1 MNVPSWPP
9 PRDLPHR
16 TVRFTGRVIQG
27 MFEHSALDHAASM
40 SFYFFLGL
48 VPLLVGAGYLLAS
61 SIDSF
66 EHLALTLLQLA
77 PPTVADLIASQLRS
91 IAGQPSRGVAPLS
104 LLGFL
109 ILTSNGIHNLMDVLE
124 LVTRAPHRP
133 WWKQRLMAIVSVL
146 GLLEV
151 GIATSWLIVKLNAAL
166 GAGPSPHASGLMV
179 AYDTARRLAASTW
192 HQLGALLVCAALLAG
207 GLAAFYRY
215 GISHPPRVKR
225 RVWPGAFVAIGCWV
239 LFSWGFTAYVTRIGQ
254 YAVYYGSLATVATLM
269 VWFYLTSLS
278 VLLGAEVNAQLEGM
292 RQPYPSKLRPRKPL
306 AGYQLRPGQRADLTP
321 GFSPLPSEVL
331 ATPLPGDVSATPLP
345 LEPVTFSTPPPPP
358 TTPAEGSALDLR
370 RRGRSTS

>member
-1 MNVPSWPP
+1 
-9 PRDLPHR
+9 
-16 TVRFTGRVIQG
+16 
-27 MFEHSALDHAASM
+27 MFEHSAFDHAASM

-48 VPLLVGAGYLLAS
+48 VPLLVAAGYLLAS

-77 PPTVADLIASQLRS
+77 PPTVADLIVSQLRT
-91 IAGQPSRGVAPLS
+91 IAGQSRSVAPLS
-104 LLGFL
+104 VLGFL
-109 ILTSNGIHNLMDVLE
+109 ILTSNGVHNLMDVLE

-133 WWKQRLMAIVSVL
+133 WWKQRLIAIVSVL
-146 GLLEV
+146 GLLEM
-151 GIATSWLIVKLNAAL
+151 GIATSWLVVRLNRAL
-166 GAGPSPHASGLMV
+166 GDGPGSNSGGLMV
-179 AYDTARRLAASTW
+179 VYDTLRQLAASTW

-215 GISHPPRVKR
+215 GISHPPRVRR

-239 LFSWGFTAYVTRIGQ
+239 LFSWAFSTYVTRIGQ

-292 RQPYPSKLRPRKPL
+292 RQPYPSRLRPRKPI

-321 GFSPLPSEVL
+321 GL
-331 ATPLPGDVSATPLP
+331 TPLPGDVSSTPLP
-345 LEPVTFSTPPPPP
+345 TEPTTFSTPPPPP
-358 TTPAEGSALDLR
+358 SSEGTEPPSINL
-370 RRGRSTS
+370 GRPEAR

>member
-1 MNVPSWPP
+1 MTVPTWSTLREVPA
-9 PRDLPHR
+9 R
-16 TVRFTGRVIQG
+16 TYRFAGRVIQG
-27 MFEHSALDHAASM
+27 MFEHSAFDHAASM

-48 VPLLVGAGYLLAS
+48 VPLLVAAGYLLAS

-77 PPTVADLIASQLRS
+77 PPMVADLITSQLRS
-91 IAGQPSRGVAPLS
+91 IANQPSRSVAPLS
-104 LLGFL
+104 LLGFM
-109 ILTSNGIHNLMDVLE
+109 ILTTNGVHNLMDVLE

-133 WWKQRLMAIVSVL
+133 WWKQRLMSILSVL

-151 GIATSWLIVKLNAAL
+151 GIAMSWGIVKVNAL
-166 GAGPSPHASGLMV
+166 FGEGPTQSASGLTLV
-179 AYDTARRLAASTW
+179 YETLRQLAASTW

-215 GISHPPRVKR
+215 GISHPPRVRR
-225 RVWPGAFVAIGCWV
+225 RVWPGTFVAIGCWV
-239 LFSWGFTAYVTRIGQ
+239 LFSWAFTTYVTRIGQ

-292 RQPYPSKLRPRKPL
+292 RQPYPNRLRPRKPL
-306 AGYQLRPGQRADLTP
+306 ANYQLRPGQRPDLTP
-321 GFSPLPSEVL
+321 GL
-331 ATPLPGDVSATPLP
+331 TPLPGDVLSTPLPGDISATPLP
-345 LEPVTFSTPPPPP
+345 TEPATFSTPPPPP
-358 TTPAEGSALDLR
+358 ASSETAPLGLR
-370 RRGRSTS
+370 RRESTS